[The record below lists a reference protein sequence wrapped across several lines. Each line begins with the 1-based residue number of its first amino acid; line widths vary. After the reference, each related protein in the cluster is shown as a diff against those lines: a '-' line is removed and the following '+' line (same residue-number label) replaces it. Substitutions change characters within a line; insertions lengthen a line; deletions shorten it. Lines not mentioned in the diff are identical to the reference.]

1 MNLAVSGQEDGRKLC
16 ERSMEKLC
24 CRACSHC
31 EVPPAPEKHDM
42 IRGGALRRKVNTLHN
57 NVGEQTDA

>member
-1 MNLAVSGQEDGRKLC
+1 
-16 ERSMEKLC
+16 MEKLC

>member
-1 MNLAVSGQEDGRKLC
+1 MGERLC
-16 ERSMEKLC
+16 QRSMEKLP

-31 EVPPAPEKHDM
+31 EVPPTPEKHDM
-42 IRGGALRRKVNTLHN
+42 KVRGALRRKVNTMHN